1 MGSKYTVKILKI
13 LIKIVMTIEMM
24 MIKIV
29 IGAKKGERGSFE
41 ALPRRLPLLEAV
53 TFGYPANSPHDKIPP
68 WWEYVINR

>member
-13 LIKIVMTIEMM
+13 LIKIVITIEMM

-53 TFGYPANSPHDKIPP
+53 TFNP
-68 WWEYVINR
+68 